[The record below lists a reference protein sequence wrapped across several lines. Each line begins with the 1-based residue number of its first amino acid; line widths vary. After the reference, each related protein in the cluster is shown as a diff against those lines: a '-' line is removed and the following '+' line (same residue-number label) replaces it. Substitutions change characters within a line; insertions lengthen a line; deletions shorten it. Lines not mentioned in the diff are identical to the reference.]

1 MLQTGAVTGIRK
13 GNQNLNDMRCYIGI
27 DPGSSSGC
35 IAIIYLDING
45 NIKGTETIEF
55 AKNTTK
61 EWFERLK
68 EIEEM
73 EHPTGCMAILEK
85 VHGMPDMGVKS
96 VSVFMKN
103 VGHIEMALLALG
115 IPFKEVTPQAW
126 MKHYGM
132 KKDKAESKPQWK
144 QRLRERLQRIMPEFK
159 VNNSN
164 ADAMLIAYY
173 AAINF

>member
-1 MLQTGAVTGIRK
+1 
-13 GNQNLNDMRCYIGI
+13 MRCYIGI

-35 IAIIYLDING
+35 IAVIYLDEKG
-45 NIKGTETIEF
+45 NIEKTETIEF

-61 EWFERLK
+61 EWFEKLRDITSSYG
-68 EIEEM
+68 EPNNES
-73 EHPTGCMAILEK
+73 MAILEK
-85 VHGMPDMGVKS
+85 VHGMPDMGVAS

-103 VGHIEMALLALG
+103 VGHIEMALLALE
-115 IPFKEVTPQAW
+115 IPFKEVTPQTW

-132 KKDKAESKPQWK
+132 KKEKTESKPQWK

-159 VNNSN
+159 CTNNT

-173 AAINF
+173 GAINF

>member
-1 MLQTGAVTGIRK
+1 
-13 GNQNLNDMRCYIGI
+13 MRCYIGI

-35 IAIIYLDING
+35 IAVIGLDEKGDINL
-45 NIKGTETIEF
+45 TYTIEF

-61 EWFERLK
+61 EWYVQLK
-68 EIEEM
+68 HIADTFKGE
-73 EHPTGCMAILEK
+73 CMCVLEK
-85 VHGMPDMGVKS
+85 VHGMPDMGVTS

-103 VGHIEMALLALG
+103 VGHIEMALLALE

-132 KKDKAESKPQWK
+132 KKEKTESKPQWK

-159 VNNSN
+159 VTNNT

-173 AAINF
+173 GAINF

>member
-1 MLQTGAVTGIRK
+1 MK
-13 GNQNLNDMRCYIGI
+13 CYIGI

-35 IAIIYLDING
+35 IAVIHLDDAGNING
-45 NIKGTETIEF
+45 TMTWEF
-55 AKNTTK
+55 AKHTTK
-61 EWFERLK
+61 EWFEQLK
-68 EIEEM
+68 LLEHTFHEE
-73 EHPTGCMAILEK
+73 CMAVLEK
-85 VHGMPDMGVKS
+85 VHGMPGMGVQG
-96 VSVFMKN
+96 VSAFMKN

-115 IPFKEVTPQAW
+115 IPFKEVTPQTW

-132 KKDKAESKPQWK
+132 KKKKTESKPQWK

-159 VNNSN
+159 VTNNT